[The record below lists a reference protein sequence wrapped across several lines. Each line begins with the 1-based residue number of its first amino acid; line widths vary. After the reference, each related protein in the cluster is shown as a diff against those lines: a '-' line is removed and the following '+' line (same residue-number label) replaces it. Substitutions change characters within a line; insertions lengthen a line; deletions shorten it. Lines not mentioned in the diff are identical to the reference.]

1 MSNENRKQSLINQ
14 MNRNKVSITTKQ
26 ADISKIKSNATRM
39 KRQLNSSEINSINTL
54 EKQINNL
61 KIQNANLKSQLD
73 KL

>member
-1 MSNENRKQSLINQ
+1 MVILGRWTSTLTIS
-14 MNRNKVSITTKQ
+14 KQ

-39 KRQLNSSEINSINTL
+39 KRELNSSEINSINAL